1 LYYPTHKK
9 KAKKENNETGEE
21 SDISIN
27 MKRFI
32 MKYNGLKVFLTER
45 EANQSTDYL
54 GKLAYDQKLP
64 PGYVKVFK
72 KGEEYL
78 SQTFEDLLESDQKG

>member
-21 SDISIN
+21 SEI

-45 EANQSTDYL
+45 EANQPTDHL
-54 GKLAYDQKLP
+54 GKLAYDPKLP

-72 KGEEYL
+72 KGKSIRPRPSKIYWKVIK
-78 SQTFEDLLESDQKG
+78 KG